1 MSISD
6 AGSEIDVCASDVIG
20 DVIGDDGDID
30 ADIWGKCYKTFYG
43 RKLRINKLERLFLAS
58 LSSLV
63 YSLRSRPGAYPRVK
77 LLKGVSLG

>member
-30 ADIWGKCYKTFYG
+30 VDI
-43 RKLRINKLERLFLAS
+43 
-58 LSSLV
+58 
-63 YSLRSRPGAYPRVK
+63 
-77 LLKGVSLG
+77 